1 MEESL
6 FSGESSEPPST
17 GLEHDDPPGNSGNTS
32 VLTVAEDASQSK
44 HFNTPDSSVLNL
56 VRSGR
61 SPAARSRQKPANGKH
76 VTEKVT
82 TSPAL
87 PDRNGVRLDTAHTP
101 GSSPRKENLLTSQF
115 RERFYPDASDADWD
129 DWRWQSRHR
138 IKTLEQFERIPTTI
152 C

>member
-17 GLEHDDPPGNSGNTS
+17 GLEHDDPPGNSGNTI
-32 VLTVAEDASQSK
+32 VLTVAEDASQSN

-56 VRSGR
+56 VRNGR
-61 SPAARSRQKPANGKH
+61 SPATRPRQKPANGKH

-87 PDRNGVRLDTAHTP
+87 PDRNGVRLDAAHHAA
-101 GSSPRKENLLTSQF
+101 SSPRKENLLTV
-115 RERFYPDASDADWD
+115 AV
-129 DWRWQSRHR
+129 SRALLSRCH
-138 IKTLEQFERIPTTI
+138 
-152 C
+152 